1 MTAPRLTRSTGARRW
16 RLVRAGP
23 DAVPDSV
30 RRFGRVSGRTG
41 PFGLRPGR
49 RRLFLPWGLVA
60 VLLVLAGAV
69 SWILFGTSLL
79 GVNQVRVTG
88 VSVLTPHQVEQAAAV
103 TDGTPLAGL
112 DLGAVRARVAALA
125 PVRRVVV
132 NRDWPHT
139 VLVEVTERTAVAAVP
154 QGKRFALV
162 DTEGVAFHTVSQ
174 RPAGLPT
181 MKVVKPGPGDANTR
195 AAIAV
200 LRALTPT
207 LRGQL
212 VSISVE
218 GPARIRLAL
227 QKDREV
233 IWGDSTENDLKA
245 KVATA
250 LLARDG
256 STFDVSAPDVV
267 TIR

>member
-23 DAVPDSV
+23 NAVPDSV
-30 RRFGRVSGRTG
+30 RRFGRVRGRD
-41 PFGLRPGR
+41 R
-49 RRLFLPWGLVA
+49 RRFLPWGVVAA
-60 VLLVLAGAV
+60 VLVFAGVV
-69 SWILFGTSLL
+69 SWILYGTSLL

-88 VSVLTPHQVEQAAAV
+88 VSILTPGQVEQAAEV

-112 DLGAVRARVAALA
+112 DLDSVRARVARLA
-125 PVRRVVV
+125 PVRLVVV
-132 NRDWPHT
+132 KRDWPHT
-139 VLVEVTERTAVAAVP
+139 VVIEVTERTALAAVP

-162 DTEGVAFHTVSQ
+162 DADGVAFHTVAQ
-174 RPAGLPT
+174 VPAGLPT
-181 MKVVKPGPGDANTR
+181 MKVAKPGPGDANTR

-200 LRALTPT
+200 LHALTPT

-218 GPARIRLAL
+218 APARIRLAL
-227 QKDREV
+227 QKDRQV

-256 STFDVSAPDVV
+256 SAFDVSAPDVV